1 MNRKVAFLVLLVTL
15 SPCHLVTLSSS
26 ARADAFDYYTNPVLA
41 KVPGADGVKEVT
53 RLTPAL
59 LIDNDRVLPG
69 VTQAM
74 VVVKTNDGRWSKLLV
89 QIAGQKVDENR
100 TLPIL
105 LIDRLTT
112 YKEGAEQT
120 VQASARNLSLF
131 GSFRLSLDLGQ
142 VVPEELGGDL
152 KFVTAGDKSY
162 AEPVGRAKLYL
173 LTKPLPEAA
182 PKKSAKPVVGD
193 KFEPRYLNGSYKLYD
208 DGRRSGKL
216 TLKLEEG
223 GEISGSYISDK
234 DGEKY
239 EVKGKLGMPQY
250 HLEFTVKFPRTEQVF
265 QAWLFTG
272 DARALTGSSRM
283 LDREAGFYAVRIDE
297 E

>member
-1 MNRKVAFLVLLVTL
+1 MNRILTLSALLVLLP
-15 SPCHLVTLSSS
+15 SG
-26 ARADAFDYYTNPVLA
+26 ARGDAFDYYTNPILA
-41 KVPGADGVKEVT
+41 KVPGAAGVKEVT
-53 RLTPAL
+53 KLTPGL

-74 VVVKTNDGRWSKLLV
+74 VVVKTNEGRWSKLLV

-112 YKEGAEQT
+112 YKEGTEQT
-120 VQASARNLSLF
+120 VLASARNLSLF
-131 GSFRLSLDLGQ
+131 NGFRLSLDLGQ

-152 KFVTAGDKSY
+152 KFVAVEGGKSY
-162 AEPVGRAKLYL
+162 AEPVGHAKVYL

-182 PKKSAKPVVGD
+182 PKKTNKLVVGD

-216 TLKLEEG
+216 TLKLEED
-223 GEISGSYISDK
+223 GEISGSYVSDK

-239 EVKGKLGMPQY
+239 EVKGKLGMPQN

-272 DARALTGSSRM
+272 DAKALTGSSRM
-283 LDREAGFYAVRIDE
+283 LEREAGFYALRIE
-297 E
+297 EE

>member
-1 MNRKVAFLVLLVTL
+1 MMTHNSALVSLLAVAACVPAVGA
-15 SPCHLVTLSSS
+15 PS
-26 ARADAFDYYTNPVLA
+26 ARADAFDYYTNPILA
-41 KVPGADGVKEVT
+41 KVPSADGVKEVSK
-53 RLTPAL
+53 LTPAL

-112 YKEGAEQT
+112 YKEGTEQT
-120 VQASARNLSLF
+120 VQASAKNLSLF
-131 GSFRLSLDLGQ
+131 GGFRLSLDLGQ

-173 LTKPLPEAA
+173 LTKSLPEAM
-182 PKKSAKPVVGD
+182 PKKTAKLVVGD

-216 TLKLEEG
+216 TLKLEEN
-223 GEISGSYISDK
+223 GEVSGSYISDK

-239 EVKGKLGMPQY
+239 DVTGKLSMPQY

-283 LDREAGFYAVRIDE
+283 LDREAGFYAVRIE
-297 E
+297 EE